1 MNNNILFFAPVFKD
15 LIWGGDKMAK
25 EYGYNIP
32 SPTTGECWEISAH
45 PHGDCTCITDG
56 YKGMKLSELWTA
68 HPELFVTGTDNGI
81 GTTTATST
89 GTAKSAGKPAGEFPL
104 ILKVIDAKDNLSV
117 QVHPTDEYARTH
129 ENGAS
134 GKTECWYVLDCEPD
148 SELIAGHNAHSRE
161 EISRLI
167 DEGRTCELIRTVKV
181 NPGDCLFIKAGTVH
195 SIKGGV
201 MLLELQQNSDITY
214 RIYDYDR
221 VRDGKK
227 RELHTE
233 KAKETIALDGSECNA
248 FTTPATPGVHK
259 IADCKYFDEYR
270 INVCGTESFAA
281 GNTFAIF
288 FVTEGEGSADGT
300 PVKKGDSFLLTA
312 GSAPLTLTGNMTL
325 IAATP
330 GSDI

>member
-1 MNNNILFFAPVFKD
+1 MNKNILFFAPVFKD

-25 EYGYNIP
+25 EYGYKIP
-32 SPTTGECWEISAH
+32 SSTTGECWEISAH
-45 PHGDCTCITDG
+45 PHGDCTCITGDYYG
-56 YKGMKLSELWTA
+56 KKLSELWSE
-68 HPELFVTGTDNGI
+68 HPELF
-81 GTTTATST
+81 
-89 GTAKSAGKPAGEFPL
+89 SAGASKNCKPAGEFPL
-104 ILKVIDAKDNLSV
+104 LLKVIDARDNLSV
-117 QVHPTDEYARTH
+117 QVHPTDEYAREH

-161 EISRLI
+161 EINRLI

-181 NPGDCLFIKAGTVH
+181 NPGDCLFIKAGIVH

-221 VRDGKK
+221 IRDGKK

-233 KAKETIALDGSECNA
+233 KAKETIALDGAECNA
-248 FTTPATPGVHK
+248 VTTPDTPGIHR
-259 IADCKYFDEYR
+259 IADCKYFDEFR
-270 INVCGTESFAA
+270 INVDGTETFDS
-281 GNTFAIF
+281 GDTFATF
-288 FVTEGEGSADGT
+288 FVTKGEGTADGT
-300 PVKKGDSFLLTA
+300 PIKKGDSFLLTA
-312 GSAPLTLTGNMTL
+312 GAGSLTFTGNMTL

-330 GSDI
+330 GSEA

>member
-1 MNNNILFFAPVFKD
+1 MNNKILFFAPVFKD
-15 LIWGGDKMAK
+15 LIWGGDKLAK
-25 EYGYNIP
+25 EYGYQIP
-32 SPTTGECWEISAH
+32 SSTTGECWEISAH
-45 PHGDCTCITDG
+45 PHGDCTCITGD
-56 YKGMKLSELWTA
+56 YKGKKLSELWLE
-68 HPELFVTGTDNGI
+68 HPELFTTGQRKSN
-81 GTTTATST
+81 AT
-89 GTAKSAGKPAGEFPL
+89 GEFPL
-104 ILKVIDAKDNLSV
+104 LLKVIDAKDNLSV
-117 QVHPTDEYARTH
+117 QVHPTDEYARDH

-161 EISRLI
+161 EINRLI

-221 VRDGKK
+221 IRDGKK

-233 KAKETIALDGSECNA
+233 KAKATINVEGDDCKAVS
-248 FTTPATPGVHK
+248 TPDTPGIHK
-259 IADCKYFDEYR
+259 IASCKYFDEYR
-270 INVCGTESFAA
+270 INVAGTETFES
-281 GNTFAIF
+281 GDTFATF
-288 FVTEGEGSADGT
+288 FVTEGEGTADGISI
-300 PVKKGDSFLLTA
+300 KKGDSFLLTA
-312 GSAPLTLTGNMTL
+312 GQAPLTLTGNMTI

-330 GSDI
+330 GREA

>member
-1 MNNNILFFAPVFKD
+1 MNKNILFFAPVFKD

-25 EYGYNIP
+25 EYGYKIP
-32 SPTTGECWEISAH
+32 SSTTGECWEISAH
-45 PHGDCTCITDG
+45 PHGDCTCITGDYYG
-56 YKGMKLSELWTA
+56 KKLSELWSE
-68 HPELFVTGTDNGI
+68 HPELF
-81 GTTTATST
+81 
-89 GTAKSAGKPAGEFPL
+89 SAGASKNCKPAGEFPL
-104 ILKVIDAKDNLSV
+104 LLKVIDARDNLSV

-161 EISRLI
+161 EINRLI

-221 VRDGKK
+221 IRDGKK

-233 KAKETIALDGSECNA
+233 KAKATINVEGDDCKAVS
-248 FTTPATPGVHK
+248 TPDTPGIHK
-259 IADCKYFDEYR
+259 IASCKYFDEYR
-270 INVCGTESFAA
+270 INVAGTETFEA
-281 GNTFAIF
+281 GDTFATF
-288 FVTEGEGSADGT
+288 FVTEGEGTADGISI
-300 PVKKGDSFLLTA
+300 KKGDSFLLTA
-312 GSAPLTLTGNMTL
+312 GQAPLTLTGNMTI

-330 GSDI
+330 GREA

>member
-15 LIWGGDKMAK
+15 LIWGGDKMAR
-25 EYGYNIP
+25 EYGYAIP

-45 PHGDCTCITDG
+45 PHGDCTCITGD
-56 YKGMKLSELWTA
+56 YKGKKLSELWA
-68 HPELFVTGTDNGI
+68 EHPELFNTGAGNSGN
-81 GTTTATST
+81 TATT
-89 GTAKSAGKPAGEFPL
+89 GEFPL
-104 ILKVIDAKDNLSV
+104 LLKVIDAKDDLSV
-117 QVHPTDEYARTH
+117 QVHPTDEYAKAH

-134 GKTECWYVLDCEPD
+134 GKTECWYVLDCEPGA
-148 SELIAGHNAHSRE
+148 ELIAGHNAHSRE
-161 EISRLI
+161 EINRLI

-221 VRDGKK
+221 IRDGKK

-233 KAKETIALDGSECNA
+233 KAKETIALNGSECTA
-248 FTTPATPGVHK
+248 VSTPNTAGTHK
-259 IADCKYFDEYR
+259 IADCKYFTEYR
-270 INVCGTESFAA
+270 INVDGTETFTA
-281 GNTFAIF
+281 GDTFATF
-288 FVTEGEGSADGT
+288 FVTEGTGSADGT
-300 PVKKGDSFLLTA
+300 PIKKGDSFLLKA
-312 GSAPLTLTGNMTL
+312 GAGPLTLTGNMTL

-330 GSDI
+330 GSVS